1 MSEARL
7 ARFFLWRLRHAAGAK
22 ALARAVDN
30 GLLVRSELKRGSV
43 MVAVFDVAVEVASL
57 PLAILRRRL
66 GLDGAR
72 RAEPVVNGNDP
83 LRHLVLRRRTD
94 SPRKS
99 GKQKT
104 GTETRS
110 RSAPLRTVAPA
121 ALDRALE
128 QVVADLRDSE
138 VGRLAASGGS
148 APERSGRKRQSAR
161 VAAASAGSASK
172 TVAAESEAV
181 VAGSRPTRTDSAKQ
195 TAASEGK
202 AKRSGRKALAGRDRE
217 VRRLPRERF
226 VRLVRLTAPPPDPVE
241 VATVLLLARAVG
253 DSGLPLD
260 DVLKHLSAPTPI
272 VTIHSNVSGFEKS
285 LVRLLHDGLVLPS
298 AVQTHDGYG
307 VRDFD
312 GLSYPDGPKIGLP
325 IVAFRS
331 RDRSY
336 AEKGTGLVEDV
347 ARAVTAGMPI
357 LAVAEVE
364 RNIPADLQA
373 ATHLDLAIG
382 PLDARLVGKV
392 IAEVL
397 GPMRAGL
404 CEAIGDCSGLALAD
418 LATAIRPGIDPEY
431 AVSVL
436 ARLAARRLEATS
448 DGSDSG
454 KKDEDEE
461 RSWSRRGKPSSGSE
475 LVEPEAMPTVEI
487 GERRS
492 EADGNWPSGKA
503 GPGGTPWMSVET
515 LSGYGAAKDWALA
528 VKRDL
533 ALWRDGQLDWSAMST
548 RILLSGPPGTGKTT
562 FARALCNT
570 LQVPLLITSV
580 ANWLEP
586 GYLGDVVKRMRLA
599 FEEAEKRKP
608 AILFIDEIDAL
619 GKRQSADRHHAD
631 YWNAVVN
638 RALELLDGARDHE
651 GIIVVGATN
660 RPGELDP
667 ALVRSGRLEH
677 HVRIDLP
684 DTDALVG
691 ILAHHLGRDLPTVL
705 ETAPGKQSDDRSCSA
720 NVGFMTAGREDA
732 AGAAEA
738 FRCEVGADRG
748 RLRRLIDW
756 LRRIIGRRRSPRGEV
771 T

>member
-1 MSEARL
+1 VSEVRL

-22 ALARAVDN
+22 ALTRAVEN
-30 GLLVRSELKRGSV
+30 GLLVRSELKLGAV
-43 MVAVFDVAVEVASL
+43 LVAVFDVAVEVASL

-66 GLDGAR
+66 GLDGTR
-72 RAEPVVNGNDP
+72 RAEPDADENDP

-94 SPRKS
+94 SPLRT

-104 GTETRS
+104 SIETRS
-110 RSAPLRTVAPA
+110 RSAPRRTVAPA
-121 ALDRALE
+121 TLDRALE
-128 QVVADLRDSE
+128 QVVAELRDSE

-148 APERSGRKRQSAR
+148 ASERSGRKRQSAR

-172 TVAAESEAV
+172 TAAAESEAAV
-181 VAGSRPTRTDSAKQ
+181 PASSPAGAESAQQ
-195 TAASEGK
+195 TATSEGK
-202 AKRSGRKALAGRDRE
+202 TKRSGRKAAVGRDRE

-226 VRLVRLTAPPPDPVE
+226 VRLVRSTAPPPDPVE

-253 DSGLPLD
+253 GSGLPLD
-260 DVLKHLSAPTPI
+260 GVLTRLSAPTPI

-285 LVRLLHDGLVLPS
+285 LVRLLHDGLVLPF

-331 RDRSY
+331 RHGAY
-336 AEKGTGLVEDV
+336 VEKGAGLVEDV

-357 LAVAEVE
+357 LAVAEGE
-364 RNIPADLQA
+364 RNLPADLEA
-373 ATHLDLAIG
+373 ATHLDLAVG
-382 PLDARLVGKV
+382 PLDARLIGQV

-397 GPMRAGL
+397 GPLRADL
-404 CEAIGDCSGLALAD
+404 CEAIGDCSQLALAD
-418 LATAIRPGIDPEY
+418 LATAIRPGVDPEH
-431 AVSVL
+431 AVAVL
-436 ARLAARRLEATS
+436 ARLAARRLEVAG

-454 KKDEDEE
+454 KKDKDENEE

-475 LVEPEAMPTVEI
+475 LVEPEAMPTIDDREGQSKAPESV
-487 GERRS
+487 
-492 EADGNWPSGKA
+492 PSHKDD
-503 GPGGTPWMSVET
+503 PGGTPWMSVET

-528 VKRDL
+528 VKQDL

-562 FARALCNT
+562 FAKALGNS

-586 GYLGDVVKRMRLA
+586 GYLGDVIKRMRFA

-619 GKRQSADRHHAD
+619 GKRQSANGHYAD

-638 RALELLDGARDHE
+638 RALELLDGAKDHE
-651 GIIVVGATN
+651 GIVVVGATN

-691 ILAHHLGRDLPTVL
+691 IFAHHLGQDLPTVL
-705 ETAPGKQSDDRSCSA
+705 ETAADMQAASSSPSERAFEKSEAGSA
-720 NVGFMTAGREDA
+720 AD
-732 AGAAEA
+732 A
-738 FRCEVGADRG
+738 FRQEVGANRG
-748 RLRRLIDW
+748 RLRRLGVR
-756 LRRIIGRRRSPRGEV
+756 LRRIIARRRSPRGEV

>member
-22 ALARAVDN
+22 ALVRAVEN
-30 GLLVRSELKRGSV
+30 GLLVRSELKLGSL

-57 PLAILRRRL
+57 PLAVMRRRL

-72 RAEPVVNGNDP
+72 RAEPVANGNDP
-83 LRHLVLRRRTD
+83 LTHLVLRRRSD
-94 SPRKS
+94 SPLRT

-104 GTETRS
+104 STEARS
-110 RSAPLRTVAPA
+110 RSAPRRMVAPA

-128 QVVADLRDSE
+128 QVVADLRESE
-138 VGRLAASGGS
+138 QPRRAAPGGS
-148 APERSGRKRQSAR
+148 APERSERKRQSAR

-172 TVAAESEAV
+172 TVATEREAAV
-181 VAGSRPTRTDSAKQ
+181 PGSRPAGTEPAQQ

-202 AKRSGRKALAGRDRE
+202 AKRYGRKAAAGLERE
-217 VRRLPRERF
+217 ARRLLRERF
-226 VRLVRLTAPPPDPVE
+226 VRLVRSTALPPDPVE

-253 DSGLPLD
+253 ESGLPLD
-260 DVLKHLSAPTPI
+260 GVLTRLSAPTPI

-285 LVRLLHDGLVLPS
+285 LIRLLHDGLVSPF

-325 IVAFRS
+325 IIAFRS
-331 RDRSY
+331 RHGAY
-336 AEKGTGLVEDV
+336 VEKGAGLVEDV

-357 LAVAEVE
+357 LAVSEGE
-364 RNIPADLQA
+364 RNIPSDLQA
-373 ATHLDLAIG
+373 ATHLDLAVG

-397 GPMRAGL
+397 GPVRADL
-404 CEAIGDCSGLALAD
+404 CAAIGDCSGLALAD
-418 LATAIRPGIDPEY
+418 LATAVRPGVDPEH
-431 AVSVL
+431 AVAVL
-436 ARLAARRLEATS
+436 ARLAARRLEAAR

-454 KKDEDEE
+454 KKDKSEDEE
-461 RSWSRRGKPSSGSE
+461 RPWSRRGKPSSGSE
-475 LVEPEAMPTVEI
+475 LVEPEVMPAAEI
-487 GERRS
+487 DEGQS
-492 EADGNWPSGKA
+492 EAAGNGPFGKA
-503 GPGGTPWMSVET
+503 DPGGKPWMSVET

-528 VKRDL
+528 VKQDL

-562 FARALCNT
+562 FARALCNS

-580 ANWLEP
+580 ATWLEP
-586 GYLGDVVKRMRLA
+586 GYLGDVVKRMKLT
-599 FEEAEKRKP
+599 FEEAERKKP
-608 AILFIDEIDAL
+608 VVLFIDEIDAL
-619 GKRQSADRHHAD
+619 GKRQSADGHYAD

-638 RALELLDGARDHE
+638 RALELLDGARNHE
-651 GIIVVGATN
+651 GIVVVGATN
-660 RPGELDP
+660 RPGELDS

-691 ILAHHLGRDLPTVL
+691 ILAHHLGQDLPTVL
-705 ETAPGKQSDDRSCSA
+705 ETAADMQAASSSLSERAFEKREAGSA
-720 NVGFMTAGREDA
+720 AD
-732 AGAAEA
+732 A
-738 FRCEVGADRG
+738 FRQEVGANRG
-748 RLRRLIDW
+748 RFGRLAVRLRRLIAW
-756 LRRIIGRRRSPRGEV
+756 HGKPRGGIA
-771 T
+771 